1 MAHHTPTGRAVT
13 ANPTDAGA
21 VRVNGNLQIP
31 LSELRFSFDRSPG
44 PGGQNVNK
52 VNTRAEVRFDV
63 DGSPSLSE
71 GQRGLLRER
80 LASRLVGDGT
90 LIVRSSRHRSQGRN
104 RQDCLDKLAGLLA
117 EALRPPP
124 PKRRPTR
131 PGRAAVARRLDQKRR
146 QAGKKQTRRRPPI
159 D

>member
-1 MAHHTPTGRAVT
+1 MPASRRDADPLRVTGR
-13 ANPTDAGA
+13 
-21 VRVNGNLQIP
+21 LQIP

-52 VNTRAEVRFDV
+52 VNTRAELRFDV
-63 DGSPSLSE
+63 GASPSLSE
-71 GQRGLLRER
+71 GQRRHLRER
-80 LASRLVGDGT
+80 LATRLVGGQV
-90 LIVRSSRHRSQGRN
+90 LVVRSSRYRSQGRN
-104 RQDCLDKLAGLLA
+104 RQDCLDKLAALLA
-117 EALRPPP
+117 AALRPPP

-146 QAGKKQTRRRPPI
+146 QAGKKQNRRRPSP